1 VPVFVAL
8 DEVTD
13 SPTVEVKAVSDAR
26 SAGMLVFNL
35 FDLWNGRDKPALR
48 IADWDLHP
56 NAAGYRVVAD
66 RLAELID
73 QHRAELRIDT
83 PATPPKPGPKLS
95 AQK

>member
-13 SPTVEVKAVSDAR
+13 APAGDVKAVNHAK

-35 FDLWNGRDKPALR
+35 FDLWNGRDKSSLR
-48 IADWDLHP
+48 IGDWDLHP
-56 NAAGYRVVAD
+56 NAEGYKIVAD

-73 QHRAELRIDT
+73 QHRAELRIDA
-83 PATPPKPGPKLS
+83 PAATSPPGTS

>member
-1 VPVFVAL
+1 VFVAL

-13 SPTVEVKAVSDAR
+13 APTVEVKAVSHAK

-35 FDLWNGRDKPALR
+35 FDLWNGRDKAALR
-48 IADWDLHP
+48 IGEWDLHP
-56 NAAGYRVVAD
+56 NAEGYRVVAE

-83 PATPPKPGPKLS
+83 PASPRPGSNLS